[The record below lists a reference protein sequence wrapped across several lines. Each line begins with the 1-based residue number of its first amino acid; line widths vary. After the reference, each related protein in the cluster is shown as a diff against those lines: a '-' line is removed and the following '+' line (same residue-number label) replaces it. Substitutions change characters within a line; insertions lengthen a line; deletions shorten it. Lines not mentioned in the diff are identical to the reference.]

1 MRYKLLAP
9 VRTDFAIVSEVPIRA
24 PDRYAAF
31 WDAVADRKK
40 ELRSRLDGGLA
51 LSKGLSEIRFPHAST
66 YRRSPFNRYQT
77 LESDSLERPVH
88 VLEVELG
95 RSAFAGRAPSGGAS
109 PVAAPGRRVE
119 RLCWRVF
126 DHGISLLEV
135 DIRLG
140 DFLHS
145 TPAAQVPATLN
156 DLQQAGVVLGERIA
170 GHCAD
175 ALLDPL
181 FAWLRAAPES
191 AAYIESDTA
200 THGHPA
206 NGAVLWVTRTLI
218 FEKGDD
224 PNRAAIIR
232 HWLKD
237 AGPDEGEKNDVQSE
251 EDEETE
257 TLVDRIVRDDEQYL
271 TRWLNYLFR
280 EAAYA
285 AGALNPSNS
294 ENTDP
299 DDVDPERSDRRTR
312 PALAKPFCDAWE
324 AMLHAQFY
332 YGALDIVDLQLTRIL
347 AQSLARDSSL
357 QVDQL
362 KTLLEQNI
370 RKANLLLLQFHDS
383 AKYYKRTV
391 KAELDD
397 ILEYWDFETVLIEPV
412 QEKIKLCRERLTLLH
427 QKEAARSAI
436 YTDIILLGIGI
447 TSIFGTSLA
456 LAEYGRT
463 MATDADLGSYD
474 VTSANFIDWFAALP
488 TDVILVGATILSLL
502 LVVLYAYYRKQQTL

>member
-9 VRTDFAIVSEVPIRA
+9 VRTDFSIVSEAPIRD

-31 WDAVADRKK
+31 WDEVAKNK
-40 ELRSRLDGGLA
+40 HKLRPRLAGEWA
-51 LSKGLSEIRFPHAST
+51 LSEELNEIRFPHAST
-66 YRRSPFNRYQT
+66 HRRSPFNRYQS
-77 LESDSLERPVH
+77 LESDSLERPIH

-95 RSAFAGRAPSGGAS
+95 RSAIAAATTPEASLQGGLF
-109 PVAAPGRRVE
+109 GRRIE
-119 RLCWRVF
+119 RLIWRVF

-140 DFLHS
+140 DFLHTVPS
-145 TPAAQVPATLN
+145 TQVPATLN
-156 DLQQAGVVLGERIA
+156 DLQQAGVVMGERLA
-170 GHCAD
+170 RRCTD
-175 ALLDPL
+175 ALLQPL
-181 FAWLRAAPES
+181 FDGLHAIPES
-191 AAYIESDTA
+191 AKYIESDTE
-200 THGHPA
+200 TRGHKA
-206 NGAVLWVTRTLI
+206 NGTVLWVTRTLI
-218 FEKGDD
+218 FEKRDD
-224 PNRAAIIR
+224 PNRAAVIR

-237 AGPDEGEKNDVQSE
+237 TGSV
-251 EDEETE
+251 EDENDDAKLEDGKDKE
-257 TLVDRIVRDDEQYL
+257 KLIDRLVRDDTQHL

-280 EAAYA
+280 EGSYSTLPHA
-285 AGALNPSNS
+285 PDRDEQS
-294 ENTDP
+294 ENSAAP
-299 DDVDPERSDRRTR
+299 SGRAEQPE
-312 PALAKPFCDAWE
+312 LAKPFCDAWE
-324 AMLHAQFY
+324 AMLYAQFF
-332 YGALDIVDLQLTRIL
+332 YGALDIVDLHLTHIL

-357 QVDQL
+357 KVDQL
-362 KTLLEQNI
+362 KALLEQNI

-391 KAELDD
+391 KSELDA
-397 ILEYWDFETVLIEPV
+397 ILEHWDFETVLIEPV
-412 QEKIKLCRERLTLLH
+412 QEKIRLCRERLTLLH

-474 VTSANFIDWFAALP
+474 VTSAHFIDWFAALP
-488 TDVILVGATILSLL
+488 TDVILVGASILSLL